1 MPKAFP
7 TTLNAVPVRPRRGRP
22 LGSIKDDQARLRDR
36 IRVVATLNELLMR
49 VTTVENA
56 NQFARWFDGIM
67 RKQHPLLPWETEQS
81 GKWRKNFAGRVALNP
96 ESIEHLQELFPDNRY
111 YSAVGVC
118 GREQETRVAYPVEH
132 GSVPMRVREL
142 YDAGPGRLWEA
153 LWAHSEALSKLW
165 EIYPPNSLWGPS
177 ERFTDVLAELSMK
190 LWSDSRCGVE
200 IEFEDLGRAIV
211 LYRLELAGIAGSPE
225 DGVDAYLLVRL
236 AMAELSPMLRCLGV
250 WDDVASYII
259 DLEHDRVRLHPQY
272 AAVIEARYSMGHP
285 FDVYAYVEN
294 PFLAMLGAVQGEPS
308 LARHLEG
315 IAGLSQYQI
324 KCRSLNLV

>member
-1 MPKAFP
+1 MPKALS
-7 TTLNAVPVRPRRGRP
+7 TTLSVVPVRPRRGRP

-36 IRVVATLNELLMR
+36 IRVVATLNELLTR

-67 RKQHPLLPWETEQS
+67 RKQHPLLPWETEES
-81 GKWRKNFAGRVALNP
+81 GKWRKNFAGSVALNP
-96 ESIEHLQELFPDNRY
+96 ESIEHLQELFPDGRY
-111 YSAVGVC
+111 YSAVGLC
-118 GREQETRVAYPVEH
+118 GREQETRVAYPVSR
-132 GSVPMRVREL
+132 GSAPMRVREL

-177 ERFTDVLAELSMK
+177 ESFTDVLAELSMK

-236 AMAELSPMLRCLGV
+236 AMAELSPVLRCLGV
-250 WDDVASYII
+250 WNDLASYII
-259 DLEHDRVRLHPQY
+259 DMERDRVRLHPQY
-272 AAVIEARYSMGHP
+272 ADVIETRYSTGHP
-285 FDVYAYVEN
+285 FDVYTYVEN
-294 PFLAMLGAVQGEPS
+294 PFFAMLGVVQGEPS
-308 LARHLEG
+308 LARHIEC
-315 IAGLSQYQI
+315 IAGLSQ
-324 KCRSLNLV
+324 C